1 MADESMG
8 GVEHAEP
15 YGFTS
20 NPHPGA
26 EGVVLNVAGQR
37 ASCVALNLGNRRYR
51 LRGLKTGEVALYT
64 DEGDKIVFER
74 GRKIHVTTETFL
86 VDCKTFQGSTETL
99 QLTASAGTSIKTPSF
114 SLGGTGSGACVSTFT
129 GSLKTTGDVVAGTVS
144 LQSHVHTGVQSGNGS
159 TGQPQG

>member
-1 MADESMG
+1 M
-8 GVEHAEP
+8 
-15 YGFTS
+15 
-20 NPHPGA
+20 
-26 EGVVLNVAGQR
+26 LNVAGQR

-144 LQSHVHTGVQSGNGS
+144 LQSHVHTGVQSGNGT